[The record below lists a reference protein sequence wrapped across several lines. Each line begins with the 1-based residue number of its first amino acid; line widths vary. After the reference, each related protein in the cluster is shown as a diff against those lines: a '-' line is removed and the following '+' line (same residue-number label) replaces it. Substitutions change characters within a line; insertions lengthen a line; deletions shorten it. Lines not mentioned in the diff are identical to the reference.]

1 MKHKPEL
8 GNNRCIDYG
17 YDTRW
22 EYDDVS
28 EDLNEVQIET
38 LNRLVACAYKEGVRD
53 GIFLAEEL
61 NMR

>member
-1 MKHKPEL
+1 MKHKLEL
-8 GNNRCIDYG
+8 GNHRCAGYG
-17 YDTRW
+17 DDTKW

-28 EDLNEVQIET
+28 EGMKEVQIET

>member
-17 YDTRW
+17 
-22 EYDDVS
+22 DVS
-28 EDLNEVQIET
+28 EDMNEVQIET